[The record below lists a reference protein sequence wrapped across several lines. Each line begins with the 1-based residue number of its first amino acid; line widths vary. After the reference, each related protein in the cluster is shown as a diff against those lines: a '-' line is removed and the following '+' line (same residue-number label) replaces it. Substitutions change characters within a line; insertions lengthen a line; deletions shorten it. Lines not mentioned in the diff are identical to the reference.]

1 MTLKDIINK
10 IKEAAASLPGVNS
23 AEEGNIYDLMNGN
36 RQVKYAS
43 VVITQGTH
51 RYGDNQMLYSFNI
64 FYIDRLVDD
73 LESNRLEIQSNGIEV
88 LKNIINQICEE
99 ENVDRTE
106 ATIEVWTEKFS
117 DLCAGAYAQVTFQV
131 PTDDCFESYN

>member
-1 MTLKDIINK
+1 MTLQEIIDK
-10 IKEAAASLPGVNS
+10 IKAAASGIPNVNTVQ
-23 AEEGNIYDLMNGN
+23 EGNIYDLMNGN

-51 RYGDNQMLYSFNI
+51 YYGDNQMRFTFNL

-73 LESNRLEIQSNGIEV
+73 LESNRVDVQSQGIEV

-99 ENVDRTE
+99 ADIDRTE
-106 ATIEVWTEKFS
+106 TTIDTWTERWN
-117 DLCAGAYAQVTFQV
+117 DLCAGAYANVSFQV
-131 PTDDCFESYN
+131 PTDDCYESY